1 MTRMSDLQ
9 ALFQTVDTL
18 TEDEKEALLEYLQRQ
33 KTSPTVGNTPARV
46 LDLHPGAMTMSDD
59 FNDEL

>member
-1 MTRMSDLQ
+1 MSDLQ
-9 ALFQTVDTL
+9 TLFQTVDTL
-18 TEDEKEALLEYLQRQ
+18 TEAEKKALLEYLQRP
-33 KTSPTVGNTPARV
+33 KFSENKGPRV